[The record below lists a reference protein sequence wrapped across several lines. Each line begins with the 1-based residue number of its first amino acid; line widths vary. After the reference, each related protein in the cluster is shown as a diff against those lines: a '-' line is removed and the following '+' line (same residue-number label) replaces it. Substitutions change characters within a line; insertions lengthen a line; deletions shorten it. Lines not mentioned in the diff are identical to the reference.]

1 MIFAILHFLGGY
13 CQIALSGPHQERF
26 LNICVSK
33 QICIWKLIRKDSHYI
48 FYISRAGWKELD
60 EIVAKTGCTYQ
71 CLSKKGLPFIF
82 HRYKKRKIFIL
93 SLLISLGL
101 FYVLSLFLWQIQVKG
116 CYSHSEEEITDYLK
130 DNGIKG
136 GIKLSSISCHKLE
149 EQIRKDYKDI
159 SWVSCDLK
167 GTLLTVTIKETL
179 DNEAIA
185 EDKEA
190 VPCNLIASKDGTIDS
205 IIVRSG
211 SAKVKKGDTVK
222 AGDVLISGIV
232 ELFDDSGQLTE
243 TTNVMA
249 EGDIYAITKQ
259 AYYDTF
265 ELLYY
270 KKEYTGNT
278 MTSLKL
284 LIGKHLFSLPERENH
299 FQNYDEKTKQIILHI
314 GPQLYLPC
322 SIFVTTKLECKIVEQ
337 KYSKK
342 EALQEAKSRLALFE
356 KEQEEKGLEIL
367 KNNVKITCD
376 ENQCT
381 AGGTLMIRER
391 FGKIQE
397 IGSST
402 DEIQK

>member
-26 LNICVSK
+26 LNICASK
-33 QICIWKLIRKDSHYI
+33 QICIWRLIRKDSHYI
-48 FYISRAGWKELD
+48 FYISKAGWKELD
-60 EIVAKTGCTYQ
+60 EIAVKTGCTYQ
-71 CLSKKGLPFIF
+71 CLSKRGLPFLF
-82 HRYKKRKIFIL
+82 RRYKKRKVFIL
-93 SLLISLGL
+93 SLMISFAL
-101 FYVLSLFLWQIQVKG
+101 FYILSLFLWQIQAKG
-116 CYSHSEEEITDYLK
+116 CYSHSEEEIIDYLK
-130 DNGIKG
+130 EKGIKSG
-136 GIKLSSISCHKLE
+136 TKISSISCHKLE

-159 SWVSCDLK
+159 AWVSCDLK

-179 DNEAIA
+179 DNETIA
-185 EDKEA
+185 EEKES

-211 SAKVKKGDTVK
+211 SAKVKKGDKVK
-222 AGDVLISGIV
+222 AGDVLISGLV
-232 ELFDDSGQLTE
+232 ELYDDSGQLTE

-249 EGDIYAITKQ
+249 KGDIYAITKQ
-259 AYYDTF
+259 VYSDTF

-270 KKEYTGNT
+270 KKDYTGNT
-278 MTSLKL
+278 ATSLQFL
-284 LIGKHLFSLPERENH
+284 VGKHLFSLPEKKNH
-299 FQNYDEKTKQIILHI
+299 FQNYDEKTKQIMLHI

-322 SIFVTTKLECKIVEQ
+322 SIFVTTKLECKIVEH

-367 KNNVKITCD
+367 KNNVKIDCD

-381 AGGTLMIRER
+381 AKGTLMIRER

-397 IGSST
+397 IGSSS
-402 DEIQK
+402 DLIQK

>member
-13 CQIALSGPHQERF
+13 CQVALSGSHQERF

-48 FYISRAGWKELD
+48 FYISRAGLKELD
-60 EIVAKTGCTYQ
+60 DIVAKTGCTYQ
-71 CLSKKGLPFIF
+71 CLSQRGLPFLF
-82 HRYKKRKIFIL
+82 HRYKKRKIFFL
-93 SLLISLGL
+93 SLMISFTL
-101 FYVLSLFLWQIQVKG
+101 FYILSLFLWQIQVKG
-116 CYSHSEEEITDYLK
+116 CYSHSGEEIMDYLK
-130 DNGIKG
+130 ENEIKG

-159 SWVSCDLK
+159 AWVSCDLK

-179 DNEAIA
+179 DNEAI
-185 EDKEA
+185 EEEKKT

-222 AGDVLISGIV
+222 AGDVLISGLV
-232 ELFDDSGQLTE
+232 ELYDDSGQLTE

-259 AYYDTF
+259 AYSDSF

-278 MTSLKL
+278 STALKL
-284 LIGKHLFSLPERENH
+284 LIGKHLYTLPEKKNH
-299 FQNYDEKTKQIILHI
+299 FQNYDEKTKKIMLHI
-314 GPQLYLPC
+314 GSQLYLPC
-322 SIFVTTKLECKIVEQ
+322 SLFVTTKLECKIVEQ
-337 KYSKK
+337 KYSQR
-342 EALQEAKSRLALFE
+342 EALNEAKSRLNLFE
-356 KEQEEKGLEIL
+356 NELKEKGMEIL
-367 KNNVKITCD
+367 NNNVKITCD

-381 AGGTLMIRER
+381 AKGSLMIRER

-402 DEIQK
+402 DEILK